1 MTNTDQRVP
10 VRPGERAP
18 GFALPAVNRDGAV
31 SITDFRG
38 RSPFLL
44 ALFRGLYC
52 PFCRRN
58 VAQLGL
64 MSDKLKAIGVESL
77 GVVATAPENARL
89 YFRYRPTRLSL
100 AADPD
105 FVTHRAYGLPRPP
118 VTDELMRETSPVNAT
133 GELAEPLLLVEVVAE
148 LEKRDGH
155 VSTEVDRRELEQE
168 RQFPQL
174 GGQFLIDREGHRP
187 LGEHRVRARGTREVR
202 DPSGGERD
210 PGRRPRV
217 CLRVPSRRVGPAPH
231 ASRGPSRRGGH
242 FSHRGHHL
250 S

>member
-1 MTNTDQRVP
+1 VAR
-10 VRPGERAP
+10 RPGERAP
-18 GFALPAVNRDGAV
+18 DFALPAVNRDGAV

-44 ALFRGLYC
+44 ALFRGVYC

-118 VTDELMRETSPVNAT
+118 VTNEFMREISTVPVNPT
-133 GELAEPLLLVEVVAE
+133 GELAEPLPLVEVAAE
-148 LEKRDGH
+148 LDKRDGH
-155 VSTEVDRRELEQE
+155 VWTQVDRRDLEQE
-168 RQFPQL
+168 RQSPQL
-174 GGQFLIDREGHRP
+174 GGQFLIDREGI
-187 LGEHRVRARGTREVR
+187 VRWTSIECEREGLAKFGTLPAENEILAAARA
-202 DPSGGERD
+202 
-210 PGRRPRV
+210 
-217 CLRVPSRRVGPAPH
+217 LA
-231 ASRGPSRRGGH
+231 
-242 FSHRGHHL
+242 
-250 S
+250 